1 VAPTTA
7 VAATAERSAATE
19 LQSKG
24 TPRGVPFACK
34 DGVRV
39 ADYAK
44 MPATPEQLRVILVDD
59 HPVYRE
65 GLAKLLRESGVDVI
79 AQAGNGPDAMSIV
92 EDTAPDVVV
101 MDLNMPG
108 MSGVEVTRKLVER
121 TPASRVL
128 VVSVSAQEEDV
139 TEAILAG
146 ASGYVLKD
154 GPVEEVVAGIEA
166 AANGESL
173 ISPRIAT
180 MLLRKMRL
188 EEPAEPDAAP
198 RTPLS
203 ERELQVLRLVAEGKG
218 NQEIGEALYI
228 GQSTVRNHISS
239 ILMKLQVENRVQAAV
254 RAVRDRMV

>member
-1 VAPTTA
+1 VE
-7 VAATAERSAATE
+7 ATAERSNTSK
-19 LQSKG
+19 LQARG
-24 TPRGVPFACK
+24 RQQGVPFACK
-34 DGVRV
+34 DGDAV
-39 ADYAK
+39 ADYAS
-44 MPATPEQLRVILVDD
+44 MSATPEQLRVVLVDD

-65 GLAKLLRESGVDVI
+65 GLAKLLRESGVDVV
-79 AQAGNGPDAMSIV
+79 AQAGNGHDAMSIV
-92 EDTAPDVVV
+92 EEAAPDVVV

-154 GPVEEVVAGIEA
+154 GPVEEVVAGIQA

-180 MLLRKMRL
+180 MLLRRMRL
-188 EEPAEPDAAP
+188 DEPAEVDTPAM
-198 RTPLS
+198 TPLS
-203 ERELQVLRLVAEGKG
+203 DRELQVLRLVAEGKG

-254 RAVRDRMV
+254 RAVRDRIV